1 MSPRRPGRSLQRRLF
16 LGALVFVTLALLVAG
31 LAIGLVL
38 YRFARGQIDARLD
51 GELFAI
57 SADLRPGKRGPT
69 LSAAHDGPPFDR
81 PRSGWYWQVRL
92 GDAVLRSPSLGEA
105 DLAVPQTPER
115 EEGRPVPADGTGPRG
130 EGLILRVLRL
140 PGPRDGPDAVL
151 VAAAPAAAL
160 HGPLREA
167 GKTLA
172 LALGLLGLCLIAGI
186 TLQVRLGLRPLRTL
200 GADLAAIRAGTRE
213 RVPAEQPQE
222 IRPLVTELNLL
233 LDQNA
238 ANLERARSHVAN
250 LAHGLKTPLA
260 ALAMAAERN
269 PEPGLAPLVAAMDRQ
284 VRHHLRR
291 ARAAALGGSTRARAD
306 LFAQTSDLAVALSRL
321 HAERGIAI
329 ANEVAPGTQ
338 VACDAQDLDEML
350 GNLID
355 NACRWAGSHVRI
367 RAERDGGLIELWV
380 EDDGPGLT
388 PEQGAHVLQR
398 GRRLD
403 ETVPGD
409 GFGLP
414 ITLELAELYGGGLT
428 LDRSDLG
435 GLLARLR
442 LPA

>member
-1 MSPRRPGRSLQRRLF
+1 MSAPQSGGSLQRRLF
-16 LGALVFVTLALLVAG
+16 LGALVFVTLALVVAG

-38 YRFARGQIDARLD
+38 TRFARGQIDARLD

-57 SADLRPGKRGPT
+57 SADLTPGRKPI
-69 LSAAHDGPPFDR
+69 LAAPHDAPPFDR
-81 PRSGWYWQVRL
+81 PRSGWYWQVHV

-105 DLAVPQTPER
+105 DLAVPQIPER
-115 EEGRPVPADGTGPRG
+115 AEGRPVPADGTGPRG

-140 PGPRDGPDAVL
+140 PGSRDAPDAVL

-172 LALGLLGLCLIAGI
+172 LSLGLLGACLVAGI

-200 GADLAAIRAGTRE
+200 RDDLAAVRAGARA
-213 RVPAEQPQE
+213 RVPAEQPRE

-233 LDQNA
+233 LDQNE

-260 ALAMAAERN
+260 TLAMTAERN
-269 PEPGLAPLVAAMDRQ
+269 AEPGLAPLVAAMDRQ

-306 LFAQTSDLAVALSRL
+306 LFAHTGDLAAALARL
-321 HAERGIAI
+321 HAERGLSIETA
-329 ANEVAPGTQ
+329 VAQGTQ

-355 NACRWAGSHVRI
+355 NACRWARSRVRI
-367 RAERDGGLIELWV
+367 RAERSGGFVELRV
-380 EDDGPGLT
+380 EDDGPGLI
-388 PEQGAHVLQR
+388 P
-398 GRRLD
+398 
-403 ETVPGD
+403 
-409 GFGLP
+409 
-414 ITLELAELYGGGLT
+414 
-428 LDRSDLG
+428 RS
-435 GLLARLR
+435 
-442 LPA
+442 